1 MSCDFS
7 SKVMAWYDDELTA
20 SERAAVEMHLAWC
33 ASCAEFAAALRATSR
48 MIVEAPRATMS
59 SEARKRLEQAWWAS
73 RDRGVLRL
81 AEWLTA
87 AAAAVL
93 IATLIFWSNG
103 QRTSQTATIAWPAEA
118 EIAPV
123 STRADAHE
131 EVASNGVD
139 LAEWVANDLAGDRAG
154 EER

>member
-1 MSCDFS
+1 
-7 SKVMAWYDDELTA
+7 VA
-20 SERAAVEMHLAWC
+20 
-33 ASCAEFAAALRATSR
+33 
-48 MIVEAPRATMS
+48 
-59 SEARKRLEQAWWAS
+59 